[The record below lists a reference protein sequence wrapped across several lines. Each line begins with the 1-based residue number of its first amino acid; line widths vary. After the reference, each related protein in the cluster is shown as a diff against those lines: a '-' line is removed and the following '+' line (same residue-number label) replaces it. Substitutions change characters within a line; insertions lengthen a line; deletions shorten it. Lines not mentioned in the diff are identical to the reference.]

1 MNTKPTPSDSS
12 RPGEFSLPADSLS
25 LVGKLAKMYPPATNP
40 NPAEICSEE
49 ARLKYM
55 ETVGARKVIDF
66 LLEQFPQRGPK

>member
-1 MNTKPTPSDSS
+1 MEPKPTPQLTK
-12 RPGEFSLPADSLS
+12 FSLPADSLS